1 VGFIL
6 SASQTYELATLATS
20 HFIGLYVSLNSP
32 PPYTTVHTPFSIVH
46 LGWLFFVHIDMA
58 FFFPMLV
65 GDNGNVEVQERL
77 LNTKFYFKLGSIYI
91 EEEVFSNSSE
101 MVETILQLKFK
112 NNKDVVWYS
121 VVEPI
126 ESSD

>member
-1 VGFIL
+1 
-6 SASQTYELATLATS
+6 
-20 HFIGLYVSLNSP
+20 
-32 PPYTTVHTPFSIVH
+32 
-46 LGWLFFVHIDMA
+46 
-58 FFFPMLV
+58 V

>member
-1 VGFIL
+1 
-6 SASQTYELATLATS
+6 
-20 HFIGLYVSLNSP
+20 
-32 PPYTTVHTPFSIVH
+32 
-46 LGWLFFVHIDMA
+46 
-58 FFFPMLV
+58 MLV